1 MSTAQEHQK
10 LTVDE
15 YFKLTENWTERTE
28 LIDGKII
35 YLDRNGSGQ
44 VVALAQP
51 NRLHQRIAYRLH
63 SMIDSFIRA
72 NHGTC
77 EVNGEIDVRLDNEN
91 TVIPDIS
98 VVCDPSK
105 LDDHGCNG
113 APDWVIEVTS
123 TNRENDFDRKLW
135 LYRESGVREYWIVD
149 TDKRK
154 VWVYDFDRHPNVIE
168 FYDWLDEIPVRI
180 YDGKLKI
187 RIADCA

>member
-44 VVALAQP
+44 IVALAQP

-105 LDDHGCNG
+105 LDDHGCND

>member
-1 MSTAQEHQK
+1 MSTAQEHKK

-15 YFKLTENWTERTE
+15 YFKLTENWNERTE

>member
-149 TDKRK
+149 TDKHK

>member
-77 EVNGEIDVRLDNEN
+77 EVNGEIDVRLDHEN

>member
-1 MSTAQEHQK
+1 MSTAQEHKK

-105 LDDHGCNG
+105 LDGHGCNG

>member
-1 MSTAQEHQK
+1 MTAVPEPAKMTAEAYLSMPNHSG
-10 LTVDE
+10 E
-15 YFKLTENWTERTE
+15 LTELRGGE
-28 LIDGKII
+28 I
-35 YLDRNGSGQ
+35 
-44 VVALAQP
+44 VALARPSRQ
-51 NRLHQRIAYRLH
+51 HQRIAYGLH
-63 SMIDSFIRA
+63 SEIRSYIRA
-72 NHGTC
+72 HNGSC
-77 EVNGEIDVRLDNEN
+77 DVNGEIDVRLDDAN
-91 TVIPDIS
+91 VVVPDVS

>member
-35 YLDRNGSGQ
+35 YLYRNGSGQ
-44 VVALAQP
+44 IVALAQP

>member
-44 VVALAQP
+44 IVALAQP

>member
-1 MSTAQEHQK
+1 MSTAQEHKK

>member
-154 VWVYDFDRHPNVIE
+154 VWVYDFDQHPNVIE